1 MAITATT
8 TTASTI
14 RITIGFLLRAGPP
27 GARRAAR
34 LNAVEM
40 ALVAGV
46 GGVGNLK
53 GKGGGNIDV
62 LFAVPAVP
70 AQLRGRP
77 MTPDRRTGRAPR
89 PALDE
94 HGIAELVRAVP
105 TGLQLPVGPAER
117 GLVRERAQQFVMA
130 AAGFMRDAP
139 RRRRRRLPWRSASL
153 VREPR
158 HRDRRRLQRGAVGPG
173 FLSRPY
179 AGAQRSGTPKSA
191 ATIQVVKPT
200 KSGIV
205 RLSSMR
211 SGSSSQPA
219 AASAIVPAAPAIAS
233 PGASAPRPSTRAA
246 ITSVATQKA
255 SEPSRVRLRAMR
267 RRP

>member
-14 RITIGFLLRAGPP
+14 RITIGFLLRAGPH

-34 LNAVEM
+34 LNVVEM
-40 ALVAGV
+40 ALVAGL
-46 GGVGNLK
+46 GGSGNLK

-62 LFAVPAVP
+62 LFAIPAVP

-130 AAGFMRDAP
+130 AAGFVRAREDGVDDAQP
-139 RRRRRRLPWRSASL
+139 AGRADALGHHALARAHHGVARRCLFQRA
-153 VREPR
+153 
-158 HRDRRRLQRGAVGPG
+158 HDRRADRDDASTRRMPGTREYLACEAGTIVLAAAGERWTLRAGDVVVFRGDQRHSYANPGTVIAVGY
-173 FLSRPY
+173 S
-179 AGAQRSGTPKSA
+179 
-191 ATIQVVKPT
+191 VV
-200 KSGIV
+200 
-205 RLSSMR
+205 LL
-211 SGSSSQPA
+211 
-219 AASAIVPAAPAIAS
+219 VPVS
-233 PGASAPRPSTRAA
+233 
-246 ITSVATQKA
+246 
-255 SEPSRVRLRAMR
+255 
-267 RRP
+267 